1 MKTVFNIRGFL
12 SRLIIT
18 MKIISSYKLLRN
30 DGFDLDTQKTEN
42 RKPKLETRNPE
53 PATRN
58 PKPVTRKPGT
68 RNPKPAYSTTNPGL
82 SKFSLL

>member
-42 RKPKLETRNPE
+42 RKPKLETRNS
-53 PATRN
+53 
-58 PKPVTRKPGT
+58 KPGT
-68 RNPKPAYSTTNPGL
+68 RNSKPETRNPKTRNSQLETR
-82 SKFSLL
+82 LLHHKPRIK